1 MLPSLRGESDS
12 IRAFK
17 GDCPMGSERYDRHG
31 EGLAPQRGRALSSKR
46 VGTFVPALV
55 REAFRRRGF
64 TNVDVVLRWREIVGP
79 ELAEQTWPLRIE
91 WPRRHEEALRP
102 DGTAEPG
109 RQRTRLV
116 VGAAPARAL
125 EVEYAKRDIVERV
138 NRYLGYRAA
147 TELAATP
154 DYSAAPEPDGRRDRH
169 RHAGGVALDEPR
181 DASVDADPLKGA
193 LERLGR
199 AVARRGF

>member
-1 MLPSLRGESDS
+1 MQSGGHQGSGGGS
-12 IRAFK
+12 ASRAK
-17 GDCPMGSERYDRHG
+17 PLG
-31 EGLAPQRGRALSSKR
+31 SKR
-46 VGTFVPALV
+46 VGTYVPALV

-64 TNVDVVLRWREIVGP
+64 NNIDIVLRWREIVGP

-91 WPRRHEEALRP
+91 WPRRREAVLRP

-109 RQRTRLV
+109 GQRTRLV

-125 EVEYAKRDIVERV
+125 DVEYAKHDIVERV

-147 TELAATP
+147 TELTAAP
-154 DYSAAPEPDGRRDRH
+154 DYTAAPEPDGDRG
-169 RHAGGVALDEPR
+169 RQAAAVAPLAAAQTMEED
-181 DASVDADPLKGA
+181 DPLRAA
-193 LERLGR
+193 LARLGD

>member
-1 MLPSLRGESDS
+1 MQSGRQGNSSGAPAPG
-12 IRAFK
+12 
-17 GDCPMGSERYDRHG
+17 RYQ
-31 EGLAPQRGRALSSKR
+31 PLSSKR

-64 TNVDVVLRWREIVGP
+64 TNIDVVLRWREIVGP

-91 WPRRHEEALRP
+91 WPRRHEGALRP

-125 EVEYAKRDIVERV
+125 EVEYAKHDIVERV

-147 TELAATP
+147 TELTATP
-154 DYSAAPEPDGRRDRH
+154 DYSVAPQPDGTRDRRPQAGERGVDAPE
-169 RHAGGVALDEPR
+169 
-181 DASVDADPLKGA
+181 DASADADA
-193 LERLGR
+193 LRAALGRLGR
-199 AVARRGF
+199 AVARRGL